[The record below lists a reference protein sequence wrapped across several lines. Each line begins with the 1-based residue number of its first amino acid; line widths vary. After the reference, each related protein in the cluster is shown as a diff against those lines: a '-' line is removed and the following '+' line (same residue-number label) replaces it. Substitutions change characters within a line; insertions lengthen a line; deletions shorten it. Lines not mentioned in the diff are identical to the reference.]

1 MPVNK
6 RSWIGLIIG
15 AFIFISSCTSTPKSA
30 VVIPNNIQEITNP
43 LAENLVTAL
52 DKQDYEAF
60 QKDMDDVMQKA
71 MTEQAFTEIRR
82 LFWGQ
87 YGNYQSLAFAK
98 ALDQKGYLGV
108 FYSLTFEKGKVTMN
122 IVLTPNAPYKISGL
136 WFPTE

>member
-6 RSWIGLIIG
+6 RSWIGLVIG

-60 QKDMDDVMQKA
+60 QKDM
-71 MTEQAFTEIRR
+71 R
-82 LFWGQ
+82 
-87 YGNYQSLAFAK
+87 
-98 ALDQKGYLGV
+98 
-108 FYSLTFEKGKVTMN
+108 
-122 IVLTPNAPYKISGL
+122 
-136 WFPTE
+136 